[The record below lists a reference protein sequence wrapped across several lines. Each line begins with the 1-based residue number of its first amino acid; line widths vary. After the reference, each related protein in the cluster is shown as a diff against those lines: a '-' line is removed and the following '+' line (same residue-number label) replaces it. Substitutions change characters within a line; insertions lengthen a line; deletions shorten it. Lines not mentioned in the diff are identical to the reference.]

1 MAKDKDND
9 STKLE
14 TVLVMQGGG
23 SLGAYECG
31 VYKALSKHSKR
42 FDIVAGTSI
51 GAINAAIITSST
63 ADDDPSKKLE
73 DFWLTLAQSIGSPIA
88 FSLSDKN
95 RAILSTT
102 FSATWGN
109 PNAFIPNWLLP
120 ENLKFPIFGLP
131 YPLFDLTPLKET
143 VSRFLDFDR
152 LKRRNEVLIHDSSD
166 TPRLIMTSTDIQRG
180 EAVVF
185 DNNRTDIERD
195 QIIACV
201 GFPFYGIGWTKIADR
216 YLWDGSLL
224 SNTPLVE
231 VIDAS
236 PVLDKKVYIVNLFPH
251 SQQEVPNDMLEAWHR
266 ARDIMYTDKTDS
278 NVRTSKII
286 SKYLSLLKDMHDY
299 MTSCTIQSPNKFNN
313 EKLAT
318 IEEEYNKLAHQ
329 RGAVIQDIVRIDRTE
344 ESRFLFEDADFSFE
358 TIKKLIAQG
367 YNDAERAL
375 TKDR

>member
-1 MAKDKDND
+1 MAKDNDNR
-9 STKLE
+9 KLE

-31 VYKALSKHSKR
+31 VYKALSKHGKR

-51 GAINAAIITSST
+51 GAINAAIITSSIE
-63 ADDDPSKKLE
+63 DDDPSKKLE
-73 DFWLTLAQSIGSPIA
+73 DFWLTLAQSIGSPIS
-88 FSLSDKN
+88 FSLCDKN
-95 RAILSTT
+95 RAMVSTT
-102 FSATWGN
+102 YSATWGN

-143 VSRFLDFDR
+143 VSRFVDFDR
-152 LKRRNEVLIHDSSD
+152 LKRRNEGIIHDGSD

-185 DNNRTDIERD
+185 DNNTMDIERD

-224 SNTPLVE
+224 SNTPLIE

-236 PVLDKKVYIVNLFPH
+236 PVLDKKVFIVNLFPH
-251 SQQEVPNDMLEAWHR
+251 SQQEIPNDMLEAWHR
-266 ARDIMYTDKTDS
+266 ARDIMYTDKTAS

-299 MTSCTIQSPNKFNN
+299 IMSSTSQSSNKFNN
-313 EKLAT
+313 KKLAT
-318 IEEEYNKLAHQ
+318 IEEEYDKLAHQ
-329 RGAVIQDIVRIDRTE
+329 RGAVIQDIVHIERTE
-344 ESRFLFEDADFSFE
+344 DSRFLFEDADFSLE